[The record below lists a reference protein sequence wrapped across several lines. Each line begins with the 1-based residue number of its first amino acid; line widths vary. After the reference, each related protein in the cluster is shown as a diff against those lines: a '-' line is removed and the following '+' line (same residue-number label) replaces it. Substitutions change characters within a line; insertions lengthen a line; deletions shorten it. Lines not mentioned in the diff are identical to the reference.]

1 MSLYSNP
8 AYPEP
13 SYKERAE
20 GKIDVRT
27 FDTLIQVLKLKD
39 FAEEIIT
46 LTGTDQKIVYKP
58 LPADDPMQR
67 KPDISKAIEIL
78 NWNPKVDRS
87 EGLKITFDY
96 FKSLTRDDLYKKE
109 HNTFEKYIR

>member
-1 MSLYSNP
+1 MSIYSKP

-39 FAEEIIT
+39 FSEENPPVKIA
-46 LTGTDQKIVYKP
+46 DQTE
-58 LPADDPMQR
+58 QTS
-67 KPDISKAIEIL
+67 ISWFL
-78 NWNPKVDRS
+78 S
-87 EGLKITFDY
+87 
-96 FKSLTRDDLYKKE
+96 
-109 HNTFEKYIR
+109 